1 VPFGARPLKLFPMR
15 CLSHVTRIGVLA
27 ALAFVP
33 ARLDAQKRPVTQPLL
48 TASVTGQTVPLLPLT
63 MVVAEPSVPDTLLR
77 GGRLVLVH
85 FADSLVTEGLLTYAP
100 DIQWIPP
107 AELRRIARRSG
118 GLVPEPDRMGQ
129 AVMRTW
135 SLTTVPDPLRSNLR
149 RLVSVAG
156 GGRYAFIPA
165 SLILRADSAG
175 VHGDLSVLLA
185 DTRTGRVVW
194 RSLAKGT
201 GDSPAA
207 AIAGAVATIFPPDG
221 D

>member
-1 VPFGARPLKLFPMR
+1 MALVAA
-15 CLSHVTRIGVLA
+15 GVLA
-27 ALAFVP
+27 GP
-33 ARLDAQKRPVTQPLL
+33 ARAQKHPVTQPMLS
-48 TASVTGQTVPLLPLT
+48 AAVSGQSVPLLPITL
-63 MVVAEPSVPDTLLR
+63 VIAEPSVPESLLVR
-77 GGRLVLVH
+77 ERVALVR
-85 FADSLVTEGLLTYAP
+85 FADSLITEGLLARAP
-100 DIQWIPP
+100 EIEWIPP
-107 AELRRIARRSG
+107 AELRRIARRGG
-118 GLVPEPDRMGQ
+118 GLVPEPDKLGQ

-135 SLTTVPDPLRSNLR
+135 SLSSVPDPLRSNLR

-165 SLILRADSAG
+165 ALVFRADSAG

-201 GDSPAA
+201 GATPAD
-207 AIAGAVATIFPPDG
+207 AIAGAIATIFPVDG